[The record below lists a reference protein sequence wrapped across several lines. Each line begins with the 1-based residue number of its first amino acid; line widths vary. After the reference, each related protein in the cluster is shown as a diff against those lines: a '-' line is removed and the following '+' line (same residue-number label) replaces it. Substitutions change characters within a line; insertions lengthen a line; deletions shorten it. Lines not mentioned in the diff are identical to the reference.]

1 MSIIYNEQLNVFKL
15 DTPNSTYAFKIS
27 PTGFLLHLYY
37 GAYVPDVDLDYLRQH
52 IRASTTSPLT
62 AHADIEGEL
71 RLDTARLEYPAE
83 GAGDMRISAL
93 SIRGENGCNATDIR
107 YKSHKIYKGKPAIKG
122 LPATYVNNEDEADTL
137 EVVCTDCLTGAEVT
151 LVYTAF
157 NNLDAITR
165 SVCVKNTSDK
175 AFDIERIHSTTVDL
189 PDMDFEM
196 LHLQGRWAKERTLV
210 KRKLEFGL
218 QGIHS
223 KRGTSSHHNNP
234 FVALAR
240 DGYTE
245 ESGEVYGFSLVY
257 SSNFAVEIEVDF
269 LRTSRVLMGI
279 NPETFGWH
287 LEPGE
292 EFCSPEVVMV
302 YSNGGVGA
310 MSRTYHKL
318 YRYNLCRG
326 EWKTAKR
333 PIIINNWEATYFEFN
348 DDKLVDI
355 AKEAAKLGIEMLVMD
370 DGWFGTRNIDNC
382 SLGDWY
388 VNENKLRGGIK
399 PLVDRVNAVGLK
411 FGIWF
416 EPEMISPNSDLYREH
431 PDWCLKVEG
440 REMSIGRCQYV
451 LDMTRQDVRDNIFE
465 QMCKVLGSA
474 NIEYVKWDFN
484 RNLTEVGSALLPP
497 ERQKEVFHRYVLGVY
512 ELMERLINKFP
523 HLLLEN
529 CAGGGGRF
537 DPGMLYYSPQIW
549 TSDDTDAMERLE
561 IQYGTSIVYPPSAMS
576 AHVSASPN
584 HQTGRETPFKTRGDV
599 AMSGSFGYELDLTK
613 LTDEERALVREQVAA
628 YHKYYDVIQNG
639 DYYRLIN
646 PTESKG
652 TMISASAWESVS
664 QDKNE
669 VLLTYVVIRT
679 AVAVSRYIRLRG
691 LDPEK
696 IYVDTETGREYSGA
710 LLMNAGL
717 NLGIA
722 GANGGKWSDG
732 ESRVWHF
739 IAK

>member
-1 MSIIYNEQLNVFKL
+1 MSIIFSEEYSVFKL

-27 PTGFLLHLYY
+27 PNGFLLHLYY
-37 GAYVPDVDLDYLRQH
+37 GASVQDIDLDYLRQD
-52 IRASTTSPLT
+52 AKGDTTSART
-62 AHADIEGEL
+62 AHADEG
-71 RLDTARLEYPAE
+71 RLSLDSARLEYPAE

-93 SIRGENGCNATDIR
+93 SIRGVNGSNATDIR

-122 LPATYVNNEDEADTL
+122 LPATYVNTEDEADTL
-137 EVVCTDCLTGAEVT
+137 ELLCTDCLTGAEIT
-151 LVYTAF
+151 LVYAVF

-165 SVCVKNTSDK
+165 SVRVKNTSDK
-175 AFDIERIHSTTVDL
+175 AFDIERIHSTAVDL

-210 KRKLEFGL
+210 KRHLEFGL

-223 KRGTSSHHNNP
+223 KRGTSSHQHNP
-234 FVALAR
+234 FIALAR

-269 LRTSRVLMGI
+269 FRTSRVLMGI

-292 EFCSPEVVMV
+292 EFVSPEAVMV
-302 YSNGGVGA
+302 YSNAGVGA

-326 EWKTAKR
+326 KWKTAKR
-333 PIIINNWEATYFEFN
+333 PIVINNWEATYFDFD
-348 DDKLVDI
+348 DDKLVEI
-355 AKEAAKLGIEMLVMD
+355 AKEATKLGIEMLVMD
-370 DGWFGTRNIDNC
+370 DGWFGVRNYDEC

-388 VNENKLRGGIK
+388 VNENKLKGGLK
-399 PLVDRVNAVGLK
+399 ALVDQVNAEGLK
-411 FGIWF
+411 FGLWF
-416 EPEMISPNSDLYREH
+416 EPEMISPDSDLYRAH
-431 PDWCLKVEG
+431 PDWCLKIEG
-440 REMSIGRCQYV
+440 REMSIGRNQYV
-451 LDMTRQDVRDNIFE
+451 LDMSRQDVRDNIFA
-465 QMCKVLGSA
+465 QMSKVLNSA

-484 RNLTEVGSALLPP
+484 RNLTEVHSALLPP

-512 ELMERLINKFP
+512 ELMERIITAFP
-523 HLLLEN
+523 NLLLEN

-561 IQYGTSIVYPPSAMS
+561 IQYGTSLVYPLSTMS
-576 AHVSASPN
+576 AHVSAVPN
-584 HQTGRETPFKTRGDV
+584 HQTGRVTSFKTRGDV

-628 YHKYYDVIQNG
+628 YHKYYDIIQNG

-652 TMISASAWESVS
+652 TMLCASAWESVS

-669 VLLTYVVIRT
+669 VLLTYVVVRT
-679 AVAVSRYIRLRG
+679 AVGISRYIRLRG
-691 LDPEK
+691 LDPDK
-696 IYVDTETGREYSGA
+696 IYVDTESCREYSGA

-717 NLGIA
+717 NLSNA
-722 GANGGKWSDG
+722 GANGGNWSDG